1 MASGD
6 VRQEKVQIA
15 RVLGRTFKTPQGSL
29 APLALAALVLVAAP
43 QFASQHY
50 LGGAGSTLVGDYR
63 WPLHGGLMLLST
75 ATAALLHGLVIRV
88 CLDRLLER
96 DVSVGEAIAT
106 VLPRTVSLIAVG
118 ILTAILVALGA
129 FLLLIPGIILYIG
142 WSVASAAV
150 VQDGLSTVPA
160 MKRSW
165 HLTRGNRWRIFGLF
179 VLVGILYLLA
189 LGGATLVAPA
199 SAGSAA
205 ASAGAIAVQA
215 AIMALV
221 ELFAGSLKASLYFE
235 LRSARE
241 GHPSEALAAVFE

>member
-1 MASGD
+1 LAIGQE
-6 VRQEKVQIA
+6 RQEKVQIA
-15 RVLGRTFKTPQGSL
+15 RILGRTFKTPQGSL
-29 APLALAALVLVAAP
+29 APLALAAIVLVAAP
-43 QFASQHY
+43 QYTSQQY
-50 LGGAGSTLVGDYR
+50 LGDAGSTAVGDYR
-63 WPLHGGLMLLST
+63 WPLRGGLMLLST

-118 ILTAILVALGA
+118 ILTGILVALGA

-150 VQDGLSTVPA
+150 IQEGLSTVPA

-165 HLTRGNRWRIFGLF
+165 QLTRGNRWRIFWLF
-179 VLVGILYLLA
+179 ALAGILYLLA
-189 LGGATLVAPA
+189 LGGAALAVQS
-199 SAGSAA
+199 SAGGGA
-205 ASAGAIAVQA
+205 ASAGAIAIQA
-215 AIMALV
+215 AIMAFV

-235 LRSARE
+235 LRSASE